1 MERRVLFA
9 IFLCFLVLYF
19 WQALVVKPVPKPA
32 AGPNQT
38 TAAGTAQ
45 GPGAATPPSSAPT
58 GAIPTPEAP
67 PAVPTAPAA
76 APVVGDTAERD
87 IRVETQNVIAEFTNR
102 GGRLK
107 SWKLKHYLD
116 KEKQPQELVDNQVQ
130 PLPFSLRTSDESV
143 NATLNGA
150 RSPASRTS
158 SSD

>member
-32 AGPNQT
+32 AGPTQT
-38 TAAGTAQ
+38 PTAGPAQ
-45 GPGAATPPSSAPT
+45 GSAAPGPSTAGPT
-58 GAIPTPEAP
+58 SPTPTPEAP
-67 PAVPTAPAA
+67 PAAPIAPAA
-76 APVVGDTAERD
+76 APVVGETAERD

-107 SWKLKHYLD
+107 SWKRKHYLG
-116 KEKQPQELVDNQVQ
+116 KEKQPQELVDTQVQ

-143 NATLNGA
+143 NATLN
-150 RSPASRTS
+150 
-158 SSD
+158 